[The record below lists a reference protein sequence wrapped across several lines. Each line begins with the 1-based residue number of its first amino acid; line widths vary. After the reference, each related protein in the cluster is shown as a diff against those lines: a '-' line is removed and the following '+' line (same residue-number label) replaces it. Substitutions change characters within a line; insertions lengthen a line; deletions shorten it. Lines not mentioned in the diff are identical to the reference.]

1 MYSFFVWYI
10 DHVLTLRIGFSSI
23 PKEDIVLVS
32 LLNNIIFYQQNL
44 FFSIKNGTQK
54 THPEQSKLIIYRD
67 VLGVLSFN
75 VAVAQA
81 AHDLWYKIYENK

>member
-1 MYSFFVWYI
+1 MG
-10 DHVLTLRIGFSSI
+10 H
-23 PKEDIVLVS
+23 K
-32 LLNNIIFYQQNL
+32 
-44 FFSIKNGTQK
+44 K